1 MRLGDIYNQSIKIL
15 KDSSVENP
23 ALDAMI
29 IISTVLNIP
38 KEKII
43 TDPDMDIPEDK
54 VERILKEIK
63 KRGEGFPVAY
73 IINKKEFFGLEF
85 YIEEGVLI
93 PRPETEILVEEVVKR
108 LPEGKKL
115 VGIDVGVGSG
125 CIAITILKMR
135 KNINMIGIDIS
146 EKALEIS
153 NINANI
159 YKVADRFLLKKQS
172 IFEEP
177 KLDIKLDFVVSNP
190 PYISQSEYE
199 TLQREVKKEPVEALI
214 SGKVGTEFYEKIL
227 SWSKRYLKDG
237 GFVAFELGIGQAK
250 KVKDL
255 FLAEGFKDI
264 HLIKDL
270 QGIDRVI
277 IGYN

>member
-1 MRLGDIYNQSIKIL
+1 MRLKDIYNKAVKIL
-15 KDSSVENP
+15 KDNFIENP
-23 ALDAMI
+23 ALDVMV
-29 IISTVLNIP
+29 IISSVLGIP

-43 TDPDMDIPEDK
+43 TEPDIYIPEDK
-54 VERILKEIK
+54 IQKIFQSIK
-63 KRGEGFPVAY
+63 RRAEGVPIAY
-73 IINKKEFFGLEF
+73 IIQKKEFFGLEF

-93 PRPETEILVEEVVKR
+93 PRPETEILVEEVIKR
-108 LPEGKKL
+108 LPEDKKL
-115 VGIDVGVGSG
+115 FGIDIGVGSG

-135 KNINMIGIDIS
+135 KNVSMIGIDIS

-153 NINANI
+153 NINAKI
-159 YKVADRFLLKKQS
+159 HKVADRLTLKKQS
-172 IFEEP
+172 IFENP

-190 PYISQSEYE
+190 PYIPQYEYE
-199 TLQREVKKEPVEALI
+199 TLQREVKKEPIEALI

-227 SWSKRYLKDG
+227 SWSKNYLKED
-237 GFVAFELGIGQAK
+237 GFVAFELGIEQAE

-255 FLAEGFKDI
+255 FLAESFQNI
-264 HLIKDL
+264 HIIKDL

>member
-1 MRLGDIYNQSIKIL
+1 PDI
-15 KDSSVENP
+15 
-23 ALDAMI
+23 
-29 IISTVLNIP
+29 
-38 KEKII
+38 
-43 TDPDMDIPEDK
+43 DIPEDK
-54 VERILKEIK
+54 AEKIFNLIK

-108 LPEGKKL
+108 LPEDKEL
-115 VGIDVGVGSG
+115 VGIDIGVGSG
-125 CIAITILKMR
+125 CIAISILNMR
-135 KNINMIGIDIS
+135 ENVSMTGIDIS

-159 YKVADRFLLKKQS
+159 HKVADRFLLKKQS
-172 IFEEP
+172 IFDEP
-177 KLDIKLDFVVSNP
+177 KLDFKLDFVVSNP
-190 PYISQSEYE
+190 PYIAQSEYKA
-199 TLQREVKKEPVEALI
+199 LQKEVKKEPVEALV

-237 GFVAFELGIGQAK
+237 GFVAFELGMGQAQ
-250 KVKDL
+250 KVKDM
-255 FLAEGFKDI
+255 FLAEDFKEI
-264 HLIKDL
+264 CLIKDL